1 MGKINAQSVDDCCAL
16 CSQRADCDGYV
27 FHLDQCYL
35 KKNLG
40 AATAKLH
47 AMTRVKSICG
57 GYAPP
62 LPDIDMSGVLLAKL
76 WAADMTRCCS
86 LCDSTSGCEGYVFHL
101 DQCYLKRGLASPST
115 KPGAT
120 TRLKYGNWSDAS
132 ARTTPSPSS
141 SIAVSTTS
149 QSTSATMGA
158 TCKLNVR
165 FCRLSGYNGGS
176 GYSSSWMLPT
186 TTTLPLPED
195 WELNVGECS
204 PDGRGGA
211 YKVRFPD
218 GPHYMMGGCDD
229 LDITMVY
236 VDHYPEESCRSVPAP
251 IQPWYSTG
259 SSSFAISTD
268 GDCGGRCCDI
278 RTGVCKFGCGGRL
291 SRAYV

>member
-40 AATAKLH
+40 ASTIKLH
-47 AMTRVKSICG
+47 AMTRVKSTCR

-76 WAADMTRCCS
+76 WAADMRQCCS

-101 DQCYLKRGLASPST
+101 DQCYLKRSLASPST

-132 ARTTPSPSS
+132 VQTTPSPSS

-149 QSTSATMGA
+149 QSTSVTTGA
-158 TCKLNVR
+158 TCKLSVHS
-165 FCRLSGYNGGS
+165 CRPRRSPFRVG
-176 GYSSSWMLPT
+176 T
-186 TTTLPLPED
+186 TTTLPG
-195 WELNVGECS
+195 WELMMGECS

-211 YKVRFPD
+211 YKVNLPAWHGRV
-218 GPHYMMGGCDD
+218 HLNNGCPVATLVD
-229 LDITMVY
+229 
-236 VDHYPEESCRSVPAP
+236 VDHYPDESCRS
-251 IQPWYSTG
+251 G
-259 SSSFAISTD
+259 KDSSSFAVWTD
-268 GDCGGRCCDI
+268 GDCGHIFCDI
-278 RTGVCKFGCGGRL
+278 RSGICNRDVGISGDL
-291 SRAYV
+291 SPA